1 MQVGIDIIVFAL
13 GFFVGIGVML
23 IKLRMSSGSAQTKEA
38 LNSCQQENAQLK
50 QNWQDNLAAFR
61 SVATNLHEMSK
72 HIDHQI
78 EDAEHILKDEKQAP
92 AFPFFSKEATSI
104 LANANRRDSKKETK
118 IDNQP
123 LDYSGS
129 ASGVFKGAAQ
139 VSDDNDHRKS

>member
-1 MQVGIDIIVFAL
+1 MEIVIDIMVFAL
-13 GFFVGIGVML
+13 GLIVGIGIM
-23 IKLRMSSGSAQTKEA
+23 ILRARMTSGSLQAKEA
-38 LNSCQQENAQLK
+38 LSNCQQENAQLK

-72 HIDHQI
+72 HIDNQI
-78 EDAEHILKDEKQAP
+78 EDAEHILEDEKQSP

-104 LANANRRDSKKETK
+104 LSNANREQKEDHN

-129 ASGVFKGAAQ
+129 ASGVFKG
-139 VSDDNDHRKS
+139 SNNIKKSNN

>member
-1 MQVGIDIIVFAL
+1 MQVAIDIIVFAL
-13 GFFVGIGVML
+13 GFFVGIGFMML
-23 IKLRMSSGSAQTKEA
+23 KSKFTSGSLQTKQE
-38 LNSCQQENAQLK
+38 LNHCQQENAQLK

-72 HIDHQI
+72 HIDNQI
-78 EDAEHILKDEKQAP
+78 EDAEHILKNEKSTP

-104 LANANRRDSKKETK
+104 LASANSKPREKSN

-129 ASGVFKGAAQ
+129 ASGVFKG
-139 VSDDNDHRKS
+139 SINTKTSEDDRT